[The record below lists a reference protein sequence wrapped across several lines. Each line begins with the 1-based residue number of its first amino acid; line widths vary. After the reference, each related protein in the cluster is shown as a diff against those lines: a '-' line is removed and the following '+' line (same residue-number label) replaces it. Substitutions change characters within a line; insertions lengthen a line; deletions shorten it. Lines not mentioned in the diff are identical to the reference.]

1 MVMYK
6 KVENQILIVITDQNI
21 ENRQGGVY
29 NFYMDLEPLLEKNHK
44 YHSLNND
51 RMLFKNKIFTSL
63 VHFVRMAITLSK
75 NNYECLV
82 INCSLNFN
90 AILRDSVFTIIAKLF
105 NTKVLIFWHGWDFNH
120 EKYLKFPYSL
130 LTRFLLKSDGSIVLY
145 SEITKSLRNLG
156 YKNPVHQLT
165 TLVSKSAF
173 QYKKTDCNQED
184 YFNLIFFSRVETYKG
199 IYELIE
205 AYDILKKKY
214 PKFKL
219 TIVGDGSE
227 LAKVTSLVKEKDIQ
241 DVDIPGYAVGD
252 EKFRL
257 LSKASAFI
265 LPSYTEGFPVAVI
278 EAMAVGLPVI
288 VTPVG
293 GINDFFNEDLMGSI
307 ISVKDV
313 DSIVEK
319 VEKLY
324 LNSAKRDVISEYNLN
339 YAKENF
345 MDEVVFTKLK
355 NIMNNL
361 NAD

>member
-1 MVMYK
+1 MEEQIEN
-6 KVENQILIVITDQNI
+6 KVLIVITDQNE

-29 NFYMDLEPLLEKNHK
+29 NFYMDIEPLLEKNHT

-51 RMLFKNKIFTSL
+51 RMIFKNKIFTSF
-63 VHFVRMAITLSK
+63 VHFARMAITLGK
-75 NNYECLV
+75 NDYECLV
-82 INCSLNFN
+82 LNCSLNFN

-120 EKYLKFPYSL
+120 EKFLKFPYSP

-145 SEITKSLRNLG
+145 SKITKSLRNLG
-156 YKNPVHQLT
+156 YRNPVYQLS
-165 TLVSKSAF
+165 TLVRKSAF
-173 QYKKTDCNQED
+173 QHKKVDNHQDD

-199 IYELIE
+199 IYELIG
-205 AYDILKKKY
+205 AYEILKKRY
-214 PKFKL
+214 PNFKL

-227 LAKVTSLVKEKDIQ
+227 LCKVTSLVKENDLKD
-241 DVDIPGYAVGD
+241 VVIPGYVVGD
-252 EKFRL
+252 EKFSL

-293 GINDFFNEDLMGSI
+293 GINDFFNEKLMGRL
-307 ISVKDV
+307 ISVNDL

-319 VEKLY
+319 VEQLY
-324 LNSAKRDVISEYNLN
+324 LNNAERDAISEYNLN

-345 MDEVVFTKLK
+345 MDEVVFRKLK
-355 NIMNNL
+355 SIMNSFST
-361 NAD
+361 D